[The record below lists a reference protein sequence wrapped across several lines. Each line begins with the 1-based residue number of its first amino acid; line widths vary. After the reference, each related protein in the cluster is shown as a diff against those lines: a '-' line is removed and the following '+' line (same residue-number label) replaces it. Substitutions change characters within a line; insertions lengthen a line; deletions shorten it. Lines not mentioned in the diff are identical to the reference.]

1 MTNDLHEK
9 LLSRKFKQNYQP
21 PDENIIFT
29 IDGKN
34 IGCLQSFVCFQGLPK
49 AGKSTFI
56 TSAIASAFT
65 TWDIFGMK
73 LNFPPNR
80 KRICYIDTES
90 SDFAQ
95 FWYWMEYWIL
105 FLTLIQLNKV
115 FILFSG

>member
-21 PDENIIFT
+21 PEENIIFT

-34 IGCLQSFVCFQGLPK
+34 IGTLQSFVCFQGLPK

-56 TSAIASAFT
+56 TSAIASAFC

-73 LNFPPNR
+73 LNFD
-80 KRICYIDTES
+80 C
-90 SDFAQ
+90 Q
-95 FWYWMEYWIL
+95 FY
-105 FLTLIQLNKV
+105 FFNVQK
-115 FILFSG
+115 F